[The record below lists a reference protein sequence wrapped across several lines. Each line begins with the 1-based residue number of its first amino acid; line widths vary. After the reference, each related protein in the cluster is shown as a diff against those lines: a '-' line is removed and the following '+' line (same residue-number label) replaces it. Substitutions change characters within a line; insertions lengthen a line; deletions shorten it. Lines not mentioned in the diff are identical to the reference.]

1 MKFRVVWITVAIA
14 LALIV
19 AGLVAG
25 SYWFQGYLRGREFL
39 ALISSLTGSAFDA
52 RATIDPLQW
61 SGPSAYSER
70 ITLEGNP
77 SSHVV
82 TLEARQ
88 IRAEMNW
95 RAFFDGAWRIE
106 EINIARLQGKFTT
119 PAIPEEA
126 SSASPRSNPRPAS
139 WLPKRFELG
148 QANVTDADLSFGDF
162 TASRL
167 AVVVRP
173 DGNGW
178 LLSGSGGT
186 LQAPR
191 LPELKILQA
200 RARVQG
206 GDFFLSAAELQ
217 LGESGKVSAS
227 GTSTEGGSLLVTWD
241 GVNVADVLDPGW
253 KKRLAGVLSGTATWK
268 AANRAGG
275 EFALRDGRI
284 EDVPVL
290 GLIGDFTGNPSFRRM
305 PIQEMT
311 GKFTYENGILEV
323 TGFSA
328 ESKGLFRI
336 EGSSRIGPGNALEG
350 HFEVGVTPQTLQWL
364 PGSRERVFRTAKD
377 GYLWTNV
384 TVGGTIQNPTE
395 DLSARLAAAMAG
407 ELIEKGAGVLQNAPG
422 NAVEGVKSVL
432 DILRPLVP

>member
-1 MKFRVVWITVAIA
+1 MKLRVVWITVAIT
-14 LALIV
+14 LVLLV
-19 AGLVAG
+19 TGLVAG
-25 SYWFQGYLRGREFL
+25 SQWFQSYLRGREFL
-39 ALISSLTGSAFDA
+39 ALISGLTGSAFDA
-52 RATIDPLQW
+52 KANIDPLQW
-61 SGPSAYSER
+61 TGPSAYSER
-70 ITLEGNP
+70 ITLEGTP
-77 SSHVV
+77 SSPVI

-106 EINIARLQGKFTT
+106 EINIARLNGKFTVPVS
-119 PAIPEEA
+119 PADSPPA
-126 SSASPRSNPRPAS
+126 SAQQAPPARS

-148 QANVTDADLSFGDF
+148 QANVADAAISFGDF
-162 TASRL
+162 TASHL
-167 AVVVRP
+167 ALVVRP

-178 LLSGSGGT
+178 LISGSGGT

-200 RARVQG
+200 RARAQG

-217 LGESGKVSAS
+217 LGESGKISAS
-227 GTSTEGGSLLVTWD
+227 GSSTGGGSLLVNWD

-268 AANRAGG
+268 AANQTGG

-284 EDVPVL
+284 ENIPML

-305 PIQEMT
+305 PIQEMA
-311 GKFTYENGILEV
+311 GNFTYEKGVLEV
-323 TGFSA
+323 TGFFA

-350 HFEVGVTPQTLQWL
+350 QFEVGVTPQTLQWL
-364 PGSRERVFRTAKD
+364 PGSRERVFRNAKN

-384 TVGGTIQNPTE
+384 AVGGTIQSPTE
-395 DLSARLAAAMAG
+395 DLSARLAAAMGG